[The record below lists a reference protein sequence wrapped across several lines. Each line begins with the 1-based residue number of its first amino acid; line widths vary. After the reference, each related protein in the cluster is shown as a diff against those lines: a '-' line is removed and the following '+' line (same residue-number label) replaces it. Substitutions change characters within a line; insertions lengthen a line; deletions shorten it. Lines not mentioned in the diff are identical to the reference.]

1 MSSTLPSNYDSLIDS
16 FLSDVKK
23 SGRFREQYRR
33 EIAQFLDDLELLSD
47 ISVKDE
53 IQNLILRDIIQTA
66 QPGLLLLVV
75 NSERASFAHLRTVL
89 EQVLG
94 FAYFGLH
101 PSSGRM
107 WKYRS
112 DSIPTGQAKDG
123 DKNVFSRDFV
133 GLSKLALE
141 HPNLKEALM
150 ELAGRLEESVNGD
163 YRFTSDFIHVNIRA
177 VEGEHLKDEP
187 VAKWFGI
194 WKRICSFLAYSL
206 LLENFEQYMGDRR
219 EKPFQTFVN
228 ENLSDKHLLDLLRG
242 TEFDD

>member
-16 FLSDVKK
+16 FLADLKN
-23 SGRFREQYRR
+23 SGRFREQYSQ
-33 EIAQFLDDLELLSD
+33 EIAQFLDDLELLSG

-53 IQNLILRDIIQTA
+53 IQNLILQDIIQTA
-66 QPGLLLLVV
+66 QPGLLLLVA

-112 DSIPTGQAKDG
+112 HSIPTGRAKDR
-123 DKNVFSRDFV
+123 DKGVFSRDFV
-133 GLSKLALE
+133 GLSTLALE
-141 HPNLKEALM
+141 HPHLKEALM
-150 ELAGRLEESVNGD
+150 GLAGRLEESVKDD
-163 YRFTSDFIHVNIRA
+163 YGFTSDFVHVNIRA
-177 VEGEHLKDEP
+177 VEGEHLRENP

-206 LLENFEQYMGDRR
+206 LLENFEQYMGDCQ
-219 EKPFQTFVN
+219 KDLFQTFVN

>member
-16 FLSDVKK
+16 FLADVKNSEK
-23 SGRFREQYRR
+23 FRKQFRR
-33 EIAQFLDDLELLSD
+33 EIAQFLDDLELLSG

-53 IQNLILRDIIQTA
+53 IQDLILQDIIQTA
-66 QPGLLLLVV
+66 QPGLLLLVA
-75 NSERASFAHLRTVL
+75 NRERASFAHLRTVL

-112 DSIPTGQAKDG
+112 YSIPTGRAKDK
-123 DKNVFSRDFV
+123 DKGVFSREFV
-133 GLSKLALE
+133 GLSKLVLE
-141 HPNLKEALM
+141 HPYLKDALM
-150 ELAGRLEESVNGD
+150 GLAGRLDESVRED
-163 YRFTSDFIHVNIRA
+163 YGFTSDFVHVNIRA
-177 VEGEHLKDEP
+177 VDGEHLKEEP

-206 LLENFEQYMGDRR
+206 LLENFEQYMGDGR
-219 EKPFQTFVN
+219 EDSFQTFVN
-228 ENLSDKHLLDLLRG
+228 ENLSDRHLLDLLRG